1 MSPHESDEALQRLL
15 DRALRELPPRRAP
28 AALEARVLN
37 ELERRAAAPWW
48 RRSFM
53 HWPAP
58 ARIALLVTCIALVA
72 LVFVGGAA
80 GTAGLRSLLQSGTMS
95 LPWARGIG
103 ALMVS
108 AGNVITLLARTV
120 PATRLYQGIVLCAL
134 LYAVLFGLGAV
145 VYRTLYLQP
154 SNGR

>member
-1 MSPHESDEALQRLL
+1 VALHEPDEALQRLL
-15 DRALRELPPRRAP
+15 DRTLRDLPPRRAP
-28 AALEARVLN
+28 ASLEARILN
-37 ELERRAAAPWW
+37 ELERRAALPWW

-58 ARIALLVTCIALVA
+58 ARIAFLVTCTALVA
-72 LVFVGGAA
+72 LVFVVGAA
-80 GTAGLRSLLQSGTMS
+80 GVTSLRSLLESVAVS
-95 LPWARGIG
+95 LPWAREIG
-103 ALMVS
+103 ALAVS

-120 PATRLYQGIVLCAL
+120 PVTWLYQGIVVCAV

-154 SNGR
+154 LNDK